1 MRLSLSAAALLLLS
15 LAGTASAQTV
25 PADYAALVEPVDRKD
40 AAEAPLKARLAA
52 SPDYAEAGRELLL
65 VYQRF
70 GDTEA
75 GLPLGAKLAAV
86 LPDDRQV
93 LEARMVLA
101 THRINE
107 ASLFSKKSAA
117 AELLNLCEGERA
129 RDPRSVPAIKC
140 VAQYHL
146 VAPSIAGGDKAKAEE
161 AIKAMQ
167 PLDEGQYLMLR
178 ATQAFSDDNE
188 ASGKALLKDAASKLT
203 DASEVAS
210 VAVGLA
216 RAGENDA
223 AFAAL
228 DRAASIDPT
237 DPFTLYQQGRASAV
251 TGQHLERGR
260 DSLLRFLSGSAW
272 INGTNYRPA
281 AHWRLGM
288 IYQAMG
294 DKVTAE
300 KAYKRALELEPKHKE
315 AQAALKAL
323 KNAG

>member
-1 MRLSLSAAALLLLS
+1 MRLSLSVAALTLLCLTG
-15 LAGTASAQTV
+15 AGGAQTL
-25 PADYAALVEPVDRKD
+25 PADYATLVEPVDRKD
-40 AAEAPLKARLAA
+40 AAEAPLKARLATNPA
-52 SPDYAEAGRELLL
+52 DRDAARDLLL

-70 GDTEA
+70 GDVEA
-75 GLPLGAKLAAV
+75 GLPLGARLAAEV
-86 LPDDRQV
+86 PDDRRV

-101 THRINE
+101 TRRITD
-107 ASLFSKKSAA
+107 ASLFAKKSAA
-117 AELLNLCEGERA
+117 ADLLTLCEGERA

-140 VAQYHL
+140 IAQYHL
-146 VAPSIAGGDKAKAEE
+146 VAPSIVGGDKVKAEE
-161 AIKAMQ
+161 AIKAIQ
-167 PLDEGQYLMLR
+167 PLDEAQYALLR
-178 ATQAFSDDNE
+178 ATQALSDENE
-188 ASGKALLKDAASKLT
+188 ASAKTLLKEATAKLT
-203 DASEVAS
+203 DASELAG
-210 VAVGLA
+210 VAVGLV
-216 RAGENDA
+216 RLGESDA

-228 DRAASIDPT
+228 DKASSFDPA
-237 DPFTLYQQGRASAV
+237 DPFTLYHRGRASA
-251 TGQHLERGR
+251 LENRNLEAGR

-272 INGTNYRPA
+272 IGGTNYRAP